1 MAGLRGWICG
11 SYSLLLRGPRS
22 RKDVSKVGVKKF
34 REGICI
40 ANKNISSLVIDRL
53 SDAAGEG
60 NVSVIYLYCDF
71 QTQKSEV
78 TAHMLASLLKQAVC
92 GLEAVPAEIDHAF
105 QKAKQG
111 LDGRGLSTPEIL
123 KLLPAA
129 LKPHKCAF
137 LCIDALDECAI
148 EHRPEFLRSLHS
160 IVRDSPNVRL
170 FATGRPHIQA
180 ELEEHHGRALQ
191 IILFKPVKGDIRIY
205 LEVKLRDDPFPMAMD
220 SDLKQDIM
228 KVIPEMI
235 SEMYVDEALLS
246 RPIHINS

>member
-22 RKDVSKVGVKKF
+22 RKDISEVGVKKSG
-34 REGICI
+34 EGICI
-40 ANKNISSLVIDRL
+40 ANNNISSLVIDKL
-53 SDAAGEG
+53 SDATGGAS
-60 NVSVIYLYCDF
+60 VSVIYLYCDF
-71 QTQKSEV
+71 QAQKSKV

-92 GLEAVPAEIDHAF
+92 GLEVIPVEIDRAF
-105 QKAKQG
+105 ERAKQG

-129 LKPHKCAF
+129 LRTHKRAF
-137 LCIDALDECAI
+137 ICIDALDECVM
-148 EHRPEFLRSLHS
+148 EHRPEFLRSLRS

-170 FATGRPHIQA
+170 FVTGRPHIRA
-180 ELEEHHGRALQ
+180 DLEERHGRVLQ
-191 IILFKPVKGDIRIY
+191 IILFKPAKRDIRIY
-205 LEVKLRDDPFPMAMD
+205 LEMKLQDDPFPMAMD

-246 RPIHINS
+246 RTIH